1 MPSELREL
9 CEKSKRRR
17 VIADSASGNYN
28 GRVQS
33 SEVQGRRLF
42 SEMKMTLS
50 RARVQKSEQQQ
61 KFHHSVRKDEAES
74 QLTWPHAPKPE
85 SSGRKRH
92 IHPSSETERNELGGM
107 KRSS

>member
-1 MPSELREL
+1 MWMHFFCKTIILRSSFLPSELREL

-74 QLTWPHAPKPE
+74 
-85 SSGRKRH
+85 
-92 IHPSSETERNELGGM
+92 
-107 KRSS
+107 

>member
-1 MPSELREL
+1 M
-9 CEKSKRRR
+9 
-17 VIADSASGNYN
+17 
-28 GRVQS
+28 
-33 SEVQGRRLF
+33 F

-85 SSGRKRH
+85 SSGERGT
-92 IHPSSETERNELGGM
+92 SSPAVRQRETSLVE
-107 KRSS
+107 